1 MSVFLAITLLRGEWG
16 NEGMNHCWGEWRD
29 DGMNPKQIKKLSL
42 GVECNLTGSSTQS
55 KVLLSLIVV
64 SQVVLIVSSS
74 NVSENRTVALIG

>member
-1 MSVFLAITLLRGEWG
+1 
-16 NEGMNHCWGEWRD
+16 
-29 DGMNPKQIKKLSL
+29 MNPKQIKKLSL

-74 NVSENRTVALIG
+74 NAPENRTVALIG